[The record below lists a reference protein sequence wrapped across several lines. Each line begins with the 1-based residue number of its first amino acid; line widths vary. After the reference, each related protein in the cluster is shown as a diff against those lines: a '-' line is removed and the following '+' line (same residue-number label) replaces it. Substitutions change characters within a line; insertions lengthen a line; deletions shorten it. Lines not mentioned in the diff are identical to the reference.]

1 MSAFVLFCFFGALM
15 APHAF
20 YTGRPVCSSP
30 WGSGP
35 ASHKQGDICG
45 EARGGDGSLCPQG
58 NMTGQML
65 PFSQDTAPLGDLF
78 VLANSVFSDCQ
89 QADGQTPKGHA
100 AAAAAQNEEGGVCLA
115 RGTRPDAVLSRP
127 RTDAL
132 LLRLSLVVGREVFYA
147 ALWGSVLASPSIRL
161 PASLF
166 VVGHINRGA
175 PGREQKYMLGTD
187 YQLTVGAPVLAGGG
201 GRAGTT
207 GSRGVPRDWAGEEA
221 ASLCGPREDAGL

>member
-1 MSAFVLFCFFGALM
+1 ML
-15 APHAF
+15 
-20 YTGRPVCSSP
+20 
-30 WGSGP
+30 
-35 ASHKQGDICG
+35 SH
-45 EARGGDGSLCPQG
+45 
-58 NMTGQML
+58 
-65 PFSQDTAPLGDLF
+65 
-78 VLANSVFSDCQ
+78 
-89 QADGQTPKGHA
+89 
-100 AAAAAQNEEGGVCLA
+100 
-115 RGTRPDAVLSRP
+115 P

-187 YQLTVGAPVLAGGG
+187 YQLTVGAPALAGRG

-207 GSRGVPRDWAGEEA
+207 GSGGVLRDWAGEEA
-221 ASLCGPREDAGL
+221 ASLCGPDGDVGQIGRAHV